1 MEREVMSWAE
11 IKALMDETAKTN
23 DRTAKIIA
31 QAEEDR
37 IRDAAEFKADMAEFR
52 ASLDRMAEDSKR
64 RSDMVNAQIAATDAQ
79 IAATDAQ
86 IAETEAQIAETEAQI
101 AKTDAQIAKTEAQ
114 LAATSA
120 ELSGVGITNG
130 MLTEDLIYNA
140 LCDTMTFGGAVF
152 DDIDRSIRRKR
163 KSPDGQK
170 IRGEFDVALYNCNAI
185 ALIDI
190 KYRARIGDID
200 YLINTQLPKFRMF
213 FPQYKNYKTYLGL
226 GGLAFEEGVEAAA
239 LQMGIGTLKLNG
251 EAVEVNDGNVKAW
264 G

>member
-1 MEREVMSWAE
+1 MEEEVMSWAE
-11 IKALMDETAKTN
+11 IKALTAQ
-23 DRTAKIIA
+23 TARSIA
-31 QAEEDR
+31 KAEEDR
-37 IRDAAEFKADMAEFR
+37 IKSAAEFKAGMEELK
-52 ASLDRMAEDSKR
+52 ASLKSMSEDSKR
-64 RSDMVNAQIAATDAQ
+64 RSDELNAQIAATDAQ

-86 IAETEAQIAETEAQI
+86 IAKTE
-101 AKTDAQIAKTEAQ
+101 AQIAKTEAQ

-130 MLTEDLIYNA
+130 MLTEDLIYNS
-140 LCDTMTFGGAVF
+140 LCDTMTFGGATF

-163 KSPDGQK
+163 KSPDGKK
-170 IRGEFDVALYNCNAI
+170 IRGEFDVVLYNCNAI

-213 FPQYKNYKTYLGL
+213 FPQYRNFKTYLGL

-239 LQMGIGTLKLNG
+239 RQSGIGTLKLNG
-251 EAVEVNDGNVKAW
+251 EVVEVNDVNLKVW

>member
-1 MEREVMSWAE
+1 MEREVMSLAEMWALVDQTTRN
-11 IKALMDETAKTN
+11 IAKHEE
-23 DRTAKIIA
+23 DFAKY
-31 QAEEDR
+31 QAEN
-37 IRDAAEFKADMAEFR
+37 AKGFAEYQAENAKGF
-52 ASLDRMAEDSKR
+52 AELK
-64 RSDMVNAQIAATDAQ
+64 AQIAATD
-79 IAATDAQ
+79 
-86 IAETEAQIAETEAQI
+86 AQI

-140 LCDTMTFGGAVF
+140 LCDTMTFGGATF
-152 DDIDRSIRRKR
+152 DYIDRSIRRKR
-163 KSPDGQK
+163 KGPDGQK
-170 IRGEFDVALYNCNAI
+170 IRGEFDVVLYNCNAI
-185 ALIDI
+185 ALVDI

-213 FPQYKNYKTYLGL
+213 FPQYKNFKTYLGL

-239 LQMGIGTLKLNG
+239 SRMGIGTLKLNG
-251 EAVEVNDGNVKAW
+251 EVVEVNDGNLKDW

>member
-1 MEREVMSWAE
+1 MEREVMSLAEMWA
-11 IKALMDETAKTN
+11 LV
-23 DRTAKIIA
+23 DRTTRNLDQTERNLDRIERVVEKNSEDFATY
-31 QAEEDR
+31 QAEN
-37 IRDAAEFKADMAEFR
+37 AKGFAELK
-52 ASLDRMAEDSKR
+52 
-64 RSDMVNAQIAATDAQ
+64 
-79 IAATDAQ
+79 
-86 IAETEAQIAETEAQI
+86 AQI

-130 MLTEDLIYNA
+130 MLTEDLIYNS
-140 LCDTMTFGGAVF
+140 LCDTMTFGGAAF

-163 KSPDGQK
+163 KGPDGQK
-170 IRGEFDVALYNCNAI
+170 IRGEFDVVLYNCNAI

-213 FPQYKNYKTYLGL
+213 FPQYQNFKTYLGL

-239 LQMGIGTLKLNG
+239 LRMGIGTLKLNG
-251 EAVEVNDGNVKAW
+251 DVVEVNDGNLKIW